1 MSKKKKKALLERARD
16 EPQEIQEATAAEMLQ
31 LMPPDSEKELP
42 KVEDN
47 VRDSGGI
54 FVFGMTN
61 SGERV
66 DEKSA
71 LQISTVY
78 ACVRLLAETVASLP
92 LHLYKFTDKGD
103 GKERATGHP
112 LYKILYR
119 QANPEMTSFSFR
131 EAMMM
136 HLLLWGNAYAQ
147 IVRDG
152 KNGILGLYPLLPEN
166 VEIDRAD
173 NGELFYTYHAY
184 TDEVPG
190 ENNKDIIFQRDEI
203 LHIPGLGFNGLVG
216 FSPIAM
222 MKNALGTT
230 LAVEKYGSAFFK
242 NGAQPAGVLEHPGVL
257 KDPQKIRDNWMN
269 AYGGAGNAH
278 KVAVLEEGMAY
289 KPISLPPEDSQ
300 FLSTRE
306 FGVEEISRIFRVPPH
321 MVQDLKR
328 ATFNNIEHQSIDF
341 VMHTIMPWL
350 VRIEQAIIKDVLIE
364 EEQDH
369 YFPKFNVDGLMR
381 GDYKSRMD
389 GYAVGFANGFL
400 SPNDIRRL
408 ENMDLISAEDGGDDY
423 YLNGSYTKLKDAGSA
438 YGANPVVE
446 QEKQKSPAQPEET
459 QPEENPEEGEENG
472 GSKNAA
478 MRHAQRKA
486 KRRGR

>member
-1 MSKKKKKALLERARD
+1 
-16 EPQEIQEATAAEMLQ
+16 
-31 LMPPDSEKELP
+31 
-42 KVEDN
+42 
-47 VRDSGGI
+47 
-54 FVFGMTN
+54 
-61 SGERV
+61 
-66 DEKSA
+66 
-71 LQISTVY
+71 
-78 ACVRLLAETVASLP
+78 
-92 LHLYKFTDKGD
+92 
-103 GKERATGHP
+103 
-112 LYKILYR
+112 
-119 QANPEMTSFSFR
+119 
-131 EAMMM
+131 
-136 HLLLWGNAYAQ
+136 NAYAQ

-166 VEIDRAD
+166 VEIDRAE
-173 NGELFYTYHAY
+173 NGDLFYTYHAY

-190 ENNKDIIFQRDEI
+190 EHDKDIIFQRDEI

-269 AYGGAGNAH
+269 AYGGPGNAH

-306 FGVEEISRIFRVPPH
+306 FGVEEICRIFRVPPH

-350 VRIEQAIIKDVLIE
+350 VRIEQALIKDVLIE
-364 EEQDH
+364 EEQDT

-389 GYAVGFANGFL
+389 GYAVGFSNGFL

-408 ENMDLISAEDGGDDY
+408 ENMDLIPAEEGGDDY

-438 YGANPVVE
+438 YGSNQVAE
-446 QEKQKSPAQPEET
+446 QEKQQADDPPEEQEDT
-459 QPEENPEEGEENG
+459 PDEEEEEQDE
-472 GSKNAA
+472 SKNHAE
-478 MRHAQRKA
+478 RHAQRKA
-486 KRRGR
+486 ERRGQRPQKGR

>member
-1 MSKKKKKALLERARD
+1 M
-16 EPQEIQEATAAEMLQ
+16 
-31 LMPPDSEKELP
+31 
-42 KVEDN
+42 
-47 VRDSGGI
+47 
-54 FVFGMTN
+54 
-61 SGERV
+61 

-71 LQISTVY
+71 MQISTVY

-92 LHLYKFTDKGD
+92 LHLYKYTGQGD
-103 GKERATGHP
+103 GKERATEHP

-131 EAMMM
+131 EAIMT

-166 VEIDRAD
+166 VEIDRAE
-173 NGELFYTYHAY
+173 NGDLFYTYHAY

-190 ENNKDIIFQRDEI
+190 EHDKDIIFQRDEI

-230 LAVEKYGSAFFK
+230 LAVEKYGSSFFK

-306 FGVEEISRIFRVPPH
+306 FGVEEICRIFRVPPH

-328 ATFNNIEHQSIDF
+328 ATFN
-341 VMHTIMPWL
+341 L
-350 VRIEQAIIKDVLIE
+350 IKDVLIE
-364 EEQDH
+364 EEQDQF
-369 YFPKFNVDGLMR
+369 FPKFNVDGLMR

-389 GYAVGFANGFL
+389 GYAVGFSNGFL

-408 ENMDLISAEDGGDDY
+408 ENMDLIPAEEGGDDY

-438 YGANPVVE
+438 YGANQVAE
-446 QEKQKSPAQPEET
+446 QEKQAAEESDEPGEDAPPEE
-459 QPEENPEEGEENG
+459 QPDEEKEEQD
-472 GSKNAA
+472 GSKNHAK
-478 MRHAQRKA
+478 RHAQRKA
-486 KRRGR
+486 QRRGQQPRKER